1 MCPNHSLYV
10 QRPYARSMVSFP
22 VMFCV
27 FVIYFVLLYIVRVSP
42 NERTRHFVEYTE
54 NGFAVLFI
62 TDLDRSVKACVVLF
76 YWLLQHRRS
85 AIGILLARRPP
96 RRSTLNLLHSYS
108 VRVSTTRHTSRRFLL
123 QPRRR

>member
-1 MCPNHSLYV
+1 MNDLHFEVLDLQTVSELHQHLFVDYRVRITMCSNNSLYV

-54 NGFAVLFI
+54 NGFAVLFN
-62 TDLDRSVKACVVLF
+62 S
-76 YWLLQHRRS
+76 
-85 AIGILLARRPP
+85 LA
-96 RRSTLNLLHSYS
+96 
-108 VRVSTTRHTSRRFLL
+108 
-123 QPRRR
+123 